1 MPEGYDH
8 QVISIAV
15 EIPIAYPRWKLI
27 RFYTYPRTN
36 WLSKSIPSCTEVDQL
51 IEGKPYQRWSR
62 HRTHLSA
69 WNPASDSVVTHF
81 ALIEE
86 SLL

>member
-1 MPEGYDH
+1 M
-8 QVISIAV
+8 
-15 EIPIAYPRWKLI
+15 
-27 RFYTYPRTN
+27 FYTYPRIQLATGA
-36 WLSKSIPSCTEVDQL
+36 IPSCTEVDQL

-86 SLL
+86 SLLREVQP